1 MKTNVNRRGFLK
13 TSTLVAGGALAF
25 PYVARSAEQKKLRVA
40 IVGVGGRG
48 GHGIGMA
55 RNEEIVAL
63 CDVDAG
69 KLDGA
74 AGKFPNAKACRDYR
88 EIFEKPDDFDAV
100 IVSTPDHQHYLPTLL
115 AIRAGKPV
123 YCEKPLTW
131 SMQEALSL
139 AAEAEEHKVATQMG
153 NQGMGSHGWRVA
165 YDYVKSGAIGDVK
178 EVHTWTGAHAN
189 WFTDGIRTPE
199 GEDPAPEN
207 LDWDLWLGP
216 APVRP
221 YKRGIY
227 HPARWRGWM
236 DFGNGALGDWCCH
249 LMNAYYKILDPGFPT
264 SVECIAQTGPAID
277 TYPKGKT
284 VKWEFASDGDRPAFD
299 AYWYDGVHKPPRM
312 PGLEEGRT
320 MGDAGSYL
328 VGTKGVCWVVGS
340 HNQSATLVPAVRRK
354 EFGKPPQAAPP
365 TRGHEQEFLMAA
377 RGEIPYNA
385 PLSNFGYGGRLTA
398 VALMANIAARV
409 KGKLLY
415 DARAHR
421 FTNSEEANRLMFRT
435 PRKGWEMGER
445 KV

>member
-1 MKTNVNRRGFLK
+1 MNPNVNRRSFLK
-13 TSTLVAGGALAF
+13 TTTITTGSALAF
-25 PYVARSAEQKKLRVA
+25 PYVVRAAEQKKLRMA

-69 KLDGA
+69 RLAGA
-74 AGKFPNAKACRDYR
+74 ARKFPNAKAYKDYR
-88 EIFEKPDDFDAV
+88 EMYEKPDAFDAV
-100 IVSTPDHQHYLPTLL
+100 IVSTPDHHHYLPTIL

-139 AAEAEEHKVATQMG
+139 AAEAEKHKVATQMG

-165 YDYVKSGAIGDVK
+165 YDYVKSGAIGDIK
-178 EVHTWTGAHAN
+178 EVHTWTPVHGG

-199 GEDPAPEN
+199 GDDPVPEK

-221 YKRGIY
+221 YKNRHY
-227 HPARWRGWM
+227 HPARWRGWI

-249 LMNAYYKILDPGFPT
+249 LMNAYYKILEPGFPIG
-264 SVECIAQTGPAID
+264 VECIEQTGPAID
-277 TYPKGKT
+277 TYPKGKS
-284 VKWEFASDGDRPAFD
+284 VKWEFAADGDRPAFD
-299 AYWYDGVHKPPRM
+299 AYWYDGVNLPPQM
-312 PGLEEGRT
+312 PGLEEGRK
-320 MGDAGSYL
+320 MGKAGSYL

-340 HNQSATLVPAVRRK
+340 HNNSATLVPETLRK
-354 EFGKPPQAAPP
+354 EIGRPPQAAPKS
-365 TRGHEQEFLMAA
+365 RGHEKEFLMAA
-377 RGEIPYNA
+377 KGEIPYDA
-385 PLSNFGYGGRLTA
+385 PLSHFGYGGKLTA
-398 VALMANIAARV
+398 VALMANVAARV

-415 DARAHR
+415 DAKAHR
-421 FTNSEEANRLMFRT
+421 FTNSEEANKLMSRR
-435 PRKGWEMGER
+435 PRKGWDVG
-445 KV
+445 